1 MKLPA
6 VKKKN
11 VARTEEDLQAAAEKR
26 TRRKPRPS
34 TRYRTQSFINIRDVS
49 DGVIITTDDRYI
61 RIIEIIPTNFFNKD
75 ALEQERIVYQ
85 FAQYLSHAPR
95 TMQIKVMSVPETAE
109 DYLKILLSYKNLPN
123 ATKETRDMVDDLAKE
138 IKDTVE
144 IYKLTGNRFF
154 VIYEFE
160 EFQMAPEF
168 DYVRKVLLGH
178 EFALAECMLKCGCK
192 VVSPRLTDNKYIN
205 TVLYEYILMHFDRL
219 APDFETHA
227 FKIYEE
233 ILERN
238 PLKKDSLT
246 IEDYLSPKEI
256 AFYDRSFCEVNGK
269 FVSYHY
275 ISDYRHYVTAGWLN
289 PLLGSSY
296 DVDVDIFLVR
306 EDRTT
311 AKKIVR
317 QSVNMQEMVMENLS
331 ANTSVAQE
339 SRQNMQDALLLREKM
354 YNESADMYY
363 LSILVTISADTLDAL
378 DDKIREVYNLM
389 ESKDMP
395 LLPLDLRQEE
405 GFRSTLPFVRLD
417 KDILRIS
424 ARNILCGE
432 LASVF
437 PFNEPSIFDEGGIF
451 IGKNKAG
458 RFCAI
463 NNFDTSKYDKPH
475 MMIIGSTGSG
485 KTYGSQL
492 LLGRSRMAGAKCF
505 AIAPIKGEEYRR
517 FCENMGGQFIK
528 FTTDGENHVNIFD
541 IRIPDDAESTT
552 AMNPADSGYL
562 GQKSYLSRKLI
573 VVSAYFEIL
582 MPYLKPVQR
591 SLLNV
596 AIVDAYK
603 AKGITLDNNSIK
615 NADGTY
621 KEMPIISDV
630 CIALKQMLEPQDDAD
645 DRSIF
650 RATMPEPQENKRE
663 VNELL
668 GIMQQFISGT
678 YSFLNRHTNIKDLDN
693 DYTVFDISDLDSSGD
708 KIVGAMMFTIINHIM
723 NLMTEDITQRKVV
736 LIDELWKLVGEGSG
750 QTAAFVKELYK
761 IIRAYNGCVITA
773 SQDIQDWHSKDNES
787 VLNTIINNSQFQVL
801 LKMQQHTLGI
811 VSDKLYL
818 NTETRNQISMFSR
831 RGDAM
836 LICENNAFE
845 IRFDGTPTEHMAITT
860 DPYELAT
867 MRLRMRK
874 EGDG

>member
-49 DGVIITTDDRYI
+49 DGIIITTDDRYI

-296 DVDVDIFLVR
+296 DVDVDIFFVR

-378 DDKIREVYNLM
+378 DDKIREV
-389 ESKDMP
+389 
-395 LLPLDLRQEE
+395 
-405 GFRSTLPFVRLD
+405 
-417 KDILRIS
+417 
-424 ARNILCGE
+424 
-432 LASVF
+432 
-437 PFNEPSIFDEGGIF
+437 
-451 IGKNKAG
+451 
-458 RFCAI
+458 
-463 NNFDTSKYDKPH
+463 
-475 MMIIGSTGSG
+475 
-485 KTYGSQL
+485 
-492 LLGRSRMAGAKCF
+492 
-505 AIAPIKGEEYRR
+505 
-517 FCENMGGQFIK
+517 
-528 FTTDGENHVNIFD
+528 
-541 IRIPDDAESTT
+541 
-552 AMNPADSGYL
+552 
-562 GQKSYLSRKLI
+562 
-573 VVSAYFEIL
+573 
-582 MPYLKPVQR
+582 
-591 SLLNV
+591 
-596 AIVDAYK
+596 
-603 AKGITLDNNSIK
+603 
-615 NADGTY
+615 
-621 KEMPIISDV
+621 
-630 CIALKQMLEPQDDAD
+630 
-645 DRSIF
+645 
-650 RATMPEPQENKRE
+650 
-663 VNELL
+663 
-668 GIMQQFISGT
+668 
-678 YSFLNRHTNIKDLDN
+678 
-693 DYTVFDISDLDSSGD
+693 
-708 KIVGAMMFTIINHIM
+708 
-723 NLMTEDITQRKVV
+723 
-736 LIDELWKLVGEGSG
+736 
-750 QTAAFVKELYK
+750 
-761 IIRAYNGCVITA
+761 
-773 SQDIQDWHSKDNES
+773 
-787 VLNTIINNSQFQVL
+787 
-801 LKMQQHTLGI
+801 
-811 VSDKLYL
+811 
-818 NTETRNQISMFSR
+818 
-831 RGDAM
+831 
-836 LICENNAFE
+836 
-845 IRFDGTPTEHMAITT
+845 
-860 DPYELAT
+860 
-867 MRLRMRK
+867 
-874 EGDG
+874 